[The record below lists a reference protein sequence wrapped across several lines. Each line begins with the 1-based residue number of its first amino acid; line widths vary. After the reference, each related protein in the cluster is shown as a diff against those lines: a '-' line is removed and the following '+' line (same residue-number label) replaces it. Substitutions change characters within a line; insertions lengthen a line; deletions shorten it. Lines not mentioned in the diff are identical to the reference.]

1 LNLAIEWLSSVIV
14 AKMATNVSTIFISS
28 KNVFS
33 KFILVHI
40 HYPNLIDWIKQKYD
54 EIKKQP
60 RLMTV

>member
-1 LNLAIEWLSSVIV
+1 
-14 AKMATNVSTIFISS
+14 MATNVSTIFISS